1 MCRGTCIKSRFT
13 GGGDMKFRIA
23 WEPRWPC
30 AAIGFYRGKRT
41 DKYSKFSVILWAL
54 VFEIGVKE

>member
-1 MCRGTCIKSRFT
+1 MT
-13 GGGDMKFRIA
+13 FRIS

-41 DKYSKFSVILWAL
+41 DKYKKFSVILWAL
-54 VFEIGVKE
+54 VFEIGVKENE